1 MAFRAKRHM
10 FCSMYSVWFARV
22 GLKRI
27 PVCPHGNFR
36 PPVWKLPISR
46 ATSSV
51 AVGICTD
58 GDDVCTDDCVIYTN
72 DGVGRISWPH
82 EWKFLPGRTRFPA
95 GMFPENGCAVPAEQR
110 LKILFSLASALTLAY
125 ICLANIGCGS
135 AKSSL
140 KTSFSLA
147 SALTFHYIWPEIM
160 NGHL

>member
-10 FCSMYSVWFARV
+10 FCSMYSIWFARV

-58 GDDVCTDDCVIYTN
+58 G
-72 DGVGRISWPH
+72 VGRISWPH
-82 EWKFLPGRTRFPA
+82 EWKFLPGRTCFPT
-95 GMFPENGCAVPAEQR
+95 GMFPENGCAVPAEQH
-110 LKILFSLASALTLAY
+110 LKILFSFASALTLAY
-125 ICLANIGCGS
+125 ICLANMGCGS